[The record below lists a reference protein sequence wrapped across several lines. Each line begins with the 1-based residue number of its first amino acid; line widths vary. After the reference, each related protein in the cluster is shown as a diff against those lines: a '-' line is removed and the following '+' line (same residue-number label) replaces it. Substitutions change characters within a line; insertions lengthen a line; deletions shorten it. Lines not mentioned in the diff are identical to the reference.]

1 MFYRVHYDVEGKEF
15 VRDLF
20 TKEVADME
28 LTFCKNQTLTDG
40 RSYHAFKVSKVK
52 ESDHVGGK
60 YLDSVSKRRKRT
72 ASKANDAVKKRK
84 TPAKRSKRNPTNKA

>member
-1 MFYRVHYDVEGKEF
+1 MFYRVHYDVDGKEF

-40 RSYHAFKVSKVK
+40 RSYYAFKVSKVK
-52 ESDHVGGK
+52 DIDFVGGK
-60 YLDSVSKRRKRT
+60 YVET
-72 ASKANDAVKKRK
+72 KAKKIQKKRK
-84 TPAKRSKRNPTNKA
+84 